1 MQTRIYLG
9 LVLATLMT
17 SQAMGQLT
25 IRSGGGGFSRSISVS
40 NENGL
45 KTTRVTENGKKYV
58 IREGEELIE
67 VEFANTYG
75 PNDMEKLK
83 EKHPDLHMHVTSFPK
98 KSGDLSVELTISVK
112 EKVSAENES
121 ELKEKSEAAFKLF
134 EKYTKNG
141 TRLIPRVKGIDLS
154 GRIDLGDLDIVKP
167 AKIIELEKDVQKR
180 LEEAR
185 QKALEMRKKFEKR
198 GPLFSKPDAK
208 KDAEEKSDKKND
220 EPSKKKKDLIDI

>member
-25 IRSGGGGFSRSISVS
+25 IRSGGGGVSRSISVS

-141 TRLIPRVKGIDLS
+141 TLLIPRVKGIDLG